1 MKLDV
6 LAFGA
11 HPDDVELSCS
21 GTIRKLVSA
30 GKKVGIVDLTQG
42 EMGTRGTVE
51 TRKAESEA
59 SNAILGI
66 AIRENL
72 FMQDG
77 FFEVNKENKL
87 KVVQMLRKYRPTLVF
102 ANAVF
107 DRHTDHGRGAEL
119 IEQSVFIAGLSKV
132 KTEYDGEV
140 QEPWRPKQ
148 VFNYIQYHYLEPDVV
163 VDISDQWGAKMQSIL
178 AYETQFYNPQSKEP
192 KTLISSEA
200 FLKQVEARGRE
211 MGAKI
216 GCEFGEGFTTKT
228 SVAYDFLTA
237 L

>member
-21 GTIRKLVSA
+21 GTILKLVNA

-42 EMGTRGTVE
+42 EMGTRGTIE

-59 SNAILGI
+59 SNKILGI
-66 AIRENL
+66 AVRENL
-72 FMQDG
+72 YMEDG
-77 FFEVNKENKL
+77 FFEVSRENKL
-87 KVVQMLRKYRPTLVF
+87 KVVQMLRKYQPTIVF
-102 ANAVF
+102 ANAVY
-107 DRHTDHGRGAEL
+107 DRHTDHGRAAEL
-119 IEQSVFIAGLSKV
+119 IDQSIFIAGLAKV
-132 KTEYDGEV
+132 ETELNGIK
-140 QEPWRPKQ
+140 QTRWRPKQ
-148 VFNYIQYHYLEPDVV
+148 VFNYIQYHYLQPDVV
-163 VDISDQWGAKMQSIL
+163 VDISSYWENKMESIL
-178 AYETQFYNPQSKEP
+178 AYGTQFYNPDSKEP
-192 KTLISSEA
+192 KTLISSEK
-200 FLKQVEARGRE
+200 FLKQVEARARE

-228 SVAYDFLTA
+228 TVAYDFLNI